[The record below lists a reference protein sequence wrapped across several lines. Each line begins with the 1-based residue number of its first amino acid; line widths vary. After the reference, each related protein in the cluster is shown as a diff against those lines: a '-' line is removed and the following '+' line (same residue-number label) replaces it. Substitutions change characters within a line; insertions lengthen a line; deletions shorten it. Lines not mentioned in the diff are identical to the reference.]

1 MFCNWPMLD
10 LDVMINGYSAAL
22 AIFPAACINH
32 VQSHFYSL
40 GRDENEPVCQNPKR
54 LPHFS

>member
-1 MFCNWPMLD
+1 MLD

-40 GRDENEPVCQNPKR
+40 ARDENEPVCQNPKS
-54 LPHFS
+54 LPYFSL